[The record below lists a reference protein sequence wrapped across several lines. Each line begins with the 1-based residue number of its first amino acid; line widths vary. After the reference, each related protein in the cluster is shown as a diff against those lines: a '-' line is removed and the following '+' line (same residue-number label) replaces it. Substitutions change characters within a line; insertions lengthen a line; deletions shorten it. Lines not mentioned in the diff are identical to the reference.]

1 MTNEQ
6 NSLWWGNGILI
17 FTTEALNYKSSG
29 WSFLS
34 FCECILSKVQIIT
47 KYLHLKSLPISE
59 LVFLKIKVA
68 PTLNKELEPANH
80 NDRGIEDILSLSSP
94 HHLAQLQ
101 QITVI
106 LLIHFYTTK
115 QTHNSD
121 SSNRQTDSDHLRTL
135 RMLFLL
141 SSDLS
146 TTTDRDRTLMN
157 ESSIISIST
166 PPSSALVTT
175 SAEHAAVV
183 VLDPY
188 SPLAHPSWRSFRTA
202 SVIFLR
208 YNYICVVISYS
219 SPTTTSLVAFLLAHR
234 WLQVTDWLA

>member
-1 MTNEQ
+1 MTV
-6 NSLWWGNGILI
+6 
-17 FTTEALNYKSSG
+17 A
-29 WSFLS
+29 
-34 FCECILSKVQIIT
+34 
-47 KYLHLKSLPISE
+47 
-59 LVFLKIKVA
+59 LKIFSLFPL
-68 PTLNKELEPANH
+68 PTTWHNYNKLPSSSLFTSTLLNK
-80 NDRGIEDILSLSSP
+80 RT
-94 HHLAQLQ
+94 
-101 QITVI
+101 TV
-106 LLIHFYTTK
+106 T
-115 QTHNSD
+115 D
-121 SSNRQTDSDHLRTL
+121 RQTYSDHLRTL

-166 PPSSALVTT
+166 PPSSVLVTS

-208 YNYICVVISYS
+208 YNYIYVVISYS

-234 WLQVTDWLA
+234 WLQATDWLA